1 MMSTVYRNIKKRGA
15 GMGTG
20 GVYRGR
26 RTQRGHGVGSAI
38 AKVFKA
44 GIKLVKPLAKGGA
57 KAVGNAASKV
67 GKKVVTDALKQG
79 AKQAATYA
87 KDNKGNIAKSLI
99 GTAGASVIG
108 AVGERIGNKKKG
120 EEKKKTKQVKE
131 AVKQAKKADTQI
143 KQGIKR
149 KAEAIEKIENAVT
162 ATQPPPPAK
171 RK

>member
-1 MMSTVYRNIKKRGA
+1 
-15 GMGTG
+15 MGTG

-38 AKVFKA
+38 AKLFKA
-44 GIKLVKPLAKGGA
+44 GIKLIKPLAKGGA

-67 GKKVVTDALKQG
+67 GKKAVTDALKQG

-108 AVGERIGNKKKG
+108 AVGERIGNKKG
-120 EEKKKTKQVKE
+120 EEKKKRKQVKE

-149 KAEAIEKIENAVT
+149 KAEAIEKIENAVA

-171 RK
+171 RRRRCGRGLDSIFF